1 VFVACIVGNR
11 VVQVR
16 KNVYKFVWVCTDLG
30 KVRADFDR
38 FVLWT
43 VSKILV
49 MFITMYHHCHQK
61 PLNSAENF
69 ILMACT
75 LL

>member
-1 VFVACIVGNR
+1 M
-11 VVQVR
+11 
-16 KNVYKFVWVCTDLG
+16 YKFVSVCTDSDE
-30 KVRADFDR
+30 VRTDFDK

-49 MFITMYHHCHQK
+49 MFIAIYHDHKH
-61 PLNSAENF
+61 LNSAENF
-69 ILMACT
+69 ILMAFI